1 MGEDGGEE
9 RWLREALRR
18 ADSAIPLPDGL
29 RERVTRPAPWPP
41 ARSAMAKPAVFWWVA
56 WGGLALAG
64 VAVGVAVRRH
74 RTDVTQVTSR
84 RVIRGAP

>member
-9 RWLREALRR
+9 RRLREVLRR

-29 RERVTRPAPWPP
+29 WERVARPVPCSPV
-41 ARSAMAKPAVFWWVA
+41 RSAGPKPAVRWWLA
-56 WGGLALAG
+56 WGGLVLAG
-64 VAVGVAVRRH
+64 VVVGVAVRR
-74 RTDVTQVTSR
+74 RRADVTQVTSR